1 MNHFDYRDGVLCAE
15 DVPLSE
21 IAAAVGTPFYCY
33 STATLERHFRVF
45 SEAMPQGALVAYAVK
60 ANGSL
65 AVIKTLA
72 KLGAGADIVSGG
84 ELKKALAAGV
94 PANKIVFSGVGK
106 TRAEMAAGLDA
117 RIYQFNVE
125 GEEELDALSEV
136 ASSKGATASV
146 ALRVNPDVDA
156 KTHAKISTGKAENK
170 FGIAWGRVQA
180 AFAHAATLPGIRVAG
195 VALHIGSQI
204 TELGPY
210 REAFAKAVALVKS
223 LRADGYQISRIDLGG
238 GLGVP
243 YNDKIAPPLP
253 ESYGAVV
260 REAVAGLDAQLI
272 VEPGRL
278 ITANAGVLV
287 SQVLYVKRGEAKEFL
302 ILDAGMNDLIRPA
315 LYDAWHDIVPVR
327 HMSAPAKVY
336 DVVGPVCESTDLFA
350 RDREMPAVSAGD
362 LVAILSAGAYGAV
375 LGSSY
380 NARGLAPEVL
390 VKGDRFAVTR
400 PRQTVDDMIKQER
413 WPDWL

>member
-1 MNHFDYRDGVLCAE
+1 MNHFDYRDGQLCAE
-15 DVPLSE
+15 DVPLAQ

-33 STATLERHFRVF
+33 STATLERHFKVF
-45 SEAMPQGALVAYAVK
+45 AEAMPKGTLVAYAVK

-84 ELKKALAAGV
+84 ELKKVLTAGV
-94 PANKIVFSGVGK
+94 PAAKIMFSGVGK

-117 RIYQFNVE
+117 GIFQFNVE

-136 ASSKGATASV
+136 ARSKGAVAAV

-170 FGIAWGRVQA
+170 FGVAWGRAKA
-180 AFAHAATLPGIRVAG
+180 AYAHAARLPGIKVVG
-195 VALHIGSQI
+195 VDVHIGSQI
-204 TELGPY
+204 TDLAPF
-210 REAFAKAVALVKS
+210 RQAFAKVVGLVKE
-223 LRADGYQISRIDLGG
+223 LRADGHQITRLDLGG

-243 YNDKIAPPLP
+243 YEEGMAPPLP

-260 REAVAGLDAQLI
+260 REAVAGLDVQLI

-302 ILDAGMNDLIRPA
+302 ILDAGMNDLMRPA

-327 HMSAPAKVY
+327 HSSAQRKVY

-350 RDREMPAVSAGD
+350 RDREIPAVSAGD

-390 VKGDRFAVTR
+390 VKGSQFAVTR
-400 PRQTVDDMIKQER
+400 RRQTVDDMISQER
-413 WPDWL
+413 WPEWL

>member
-94 PANKIVFSGVGK
+94 PADKIVFSGVGK

-223 LRADGYQISRIDLGG
+223 LRADGYPRRGLGRSLQRQDRPALAGELRRGRSRGRRRLGCSADRG
-238 GLGVP
+238 TGPLDHGECGRACFTSALCEARRGQGVP
-243 YNDKIAPPLP
+243 YPGCRYERPDPPCPLRRLAR
-253 ESYGAVV
+253 Y
-260 REAVAGLDAQLI
+260 RAGPAHVGTRQGLRR
-272 VEPGRL
+272 GG
-278 ITANAGVLV
+278 AGVR
-287 SQVLYVKRGEAKEFL
+287 KH
-302 ILDAGMNDLIRPA
+302 RPF
-315 LYDAWHDIVPVR
+315 R
-327 HMSAPAKVY
+327 
-336 DVVGPVCESTDLFA
+336 T
-350 RDREMPAVSAGD
+350 
-362 LVAILSAGAYGAV
+362 
-375 LGSSY
+375 GS
-380 NARGLAPEVL
+380 
-390 VKGDRFAVTR
+390 
-400 PRQTVDDMIKQER
+400 
-413 WPDWL
+413 

>member
-1 MNHFDYRDGVLCAE
+1 
-15 DVPLSE
+15 
-21 IAAAVGTPFYCY
+21 
-33 STATLERHFRVF
+33 
-45 SEAMPQGALVAYAVK
+45 
-60 ANGSL
+60 
-65 AVIKTLA
+65 
-72 KLGAGADIVSGG
+72 
-84 ELKKALAAGV
+84 
-94 PANKIVFSGVGK
+94 
-106 TRAEMAAGLDA
+106 MAAGLDA
-117 RIYQFNVE
+117 GIFQFNVE

-136 ASSKGATASV
+136 ARSKGAVAAV

-170 FGIAWGRVQA
+170 FGVAWGRAKA
-180 AFAHAATLPGIRVAG
+180 AYAHAARLPGIKVVG
-195 VALHIGSQI
+195 VDVHIGSQI
-204 TELGPY
+204 TDLAPF
-210 REAFAKAVALVKS
+210 RQAFAKVVGLVKE
-223 LRADGYQISRIDLGG
+223 LRADGHQITRLDLGG

-243 YNDKIAPPLP
+243 YEERMAPPLP
-253 ESYGAVV
+253 ENYGTVV
-260 REAVAGLDAQLI
+260 REAVDGLDVQLI

-302 ILDAGMNDLIRPA
+302 ILDAGMNDLMRPA

-327 HMSAPAKVY
+327 DTGAHAKVY

-350 RDREMPAVSAGD
+350 RDREIPGVSAGD

-375 LGSSY
+375 LSSSY

-390 VKGDRFAVTR
+390 VKGNQFAVTR
-400 PRQTVDDMIKQER
+400 PRQTVDDMIKLER

>member
-1 MNHFDYRDGVLCAE
+1 MNHFDYRDGALCAE
-15 DVPLSE
+15 DVPLSD

-45 SEAMPQGALVAYAVK
+45 SEAVPEGALVAYAVK

-84 ELKKALAAGV
+84 ELRKALAAGV

-117 RIYQFNVE
+117 GIYQFNVE
-125 GEEELDALSEV
+125 GEEELDVLSEV
-136 ASSKGATASV
+136 AVSKGMTASV

-156 KTHAKISTGKAENK
+156 KTLAKISTGKAENK
-170 FGIAWGRVQA
+170 FGIAWGRVKA
-180 AFAHAATLPGIRVAG
+180 AFAHAAKLPGIDVAG

-204 TELGPY
+204 TDLQPY
-210 REAFAKAVALVKS
+210 REAFAKAVGLVKN
-223 LRADGYQISRIDLGG
+223 LRAEGYQISRIDLGG

-243 YNDKIAPPLP
+243 YHDRMAPPLP

-302 ILDAGMNDLIRPA
+302 ILDAAMNDLIRPA

-327 HMSAPAKVY
+327 HTSAHAKVY

-350 RDREMPAVSAGD
+350 RDRELPAVSAGD

-375 LGSSY
+375 QASSY

-390 VKGDRFAVTR
+390 VKGRQFAVTR
-400 PRQTVDDMIKQER
+400 PRQTVDDMIKQELM
-413 WPDWL
+413 PDWL